1 MRFQVSGF
9 RCQGRSRVA
18 VGRPRPLVDAEREP
32 HTGAL
37 AVAATAGR
45 GRGLPW
51 VAMVLASAL
60 PFSPAAAVPAE
71 VAESLKALQAYE
83 TGASLKP
90 VKAVEAYAIRSM
102 NDRTART
109 DLAAALAAALGDA
122 ATKPDAVAYLCRE
135 LGRVGGAAEVPVLAR
150 LLPDEHRSDAARL
163 ALEVIPAPEAGR
175 ALIEALPRLS
185 GKARIGV
192 MHSLAARREA
202 GAVPALAKLARDPDA
217 PTAEAAVRALGAH
230 GTKAA
235 AEALA
240 GATGPSA
247 RATKL
252 ECALR
257 LAAGGDRATALSLA
271 QPVVKAGGS
280 PAEQVAAL
288 STLARI
294 DAGAAAADL
303 LAAAAGPD
311 DFVAASAIGILSQT
325 ADGALARGMAAKLAT
340 LPPVHRALML
350 DALALRGDAS
360 VLLSMRPML
369 RDRDGGVREAAARA
383 LGALGTAEDVECLAA
398 SAAGGSKAAGEA
410 LAAIRDAKAD
420 EAIVSLTGRSDPGT
434 CVVLIEAAVARR
446 SAGAAAM
453 LAGQLGAAES
463 AVQVAAARGLAA
475 IGAPSEV
482 KALLSSLRTATGAA
496 GREMELAVIG
506 IGRRAGADAGTASAV
521 TGALAAPGLPAEAS
535 ASLLRVLAG
544 LGGPEALAAV
554 RARAGSEAE
563 AVRDAAIRALAG
575 WADAD
580 ALPDLLALAKGA
592 PSPVHRALALRG
604 VLRLAPAAPK
614 PVEWLANAVPLAT
627 DAESRRAICSALAA
641 TSGPAALRMALDLAK
656 DTEVASE
663 AALAA
668 VAIAKKLIRQDAPA
682 VEAAMAELVAL
693 KPGPPA
699 EPQARALIREAKG
712 QTSAKTMS
720 PADRAARVSEIAKSL
735 PSGAKLAAYLDCGPE
750 SESPEA
756 PQRLRIGGSRPYFWD
771 GAAAAADVPSA
782 SVAFSDAEVAIQVMG
797 LDAKR
802 AYRLVLAWWD
812 FDGNGRKQSVW
823 VMRDRAL
830 PPADLPSGKAGKGP
844 ARVAIDLPG
853 ADGDIR
859 IGVRREG
866 GGNVVVG
873 EAWLIDL
880 GPAGATPADAAPAAS
895 GAPAGPRKRVLLA
908 TGLEYPGHKWKIT
921 APLLREAIAADA
933 RLAVE
938 VSEDPKAW
946 GSADLKAFDA
956 IVLNY
961 MNWEDPGPGAEA
973 QENLRAAVSNG
984 TGLVLV
990 HFACGAFQGWPEF
1003 VKLAGRVWNPKLRGH
1018 DPRGPFRVVIAD
1030 REHPVT
1036 AGLADFETEDEL
1048 YTCLD
1053 GDTPMRVIATAT
1065 SKVDSKIYPM
1075 AFVLEYGKGR
1085 VFHCVL
1091 GHDAKAFEA
1100 KTVGDLYRRGTAWAA
1115 GLKAE

>member
-1 MRFQVSGF
+1 MKCHVSGVGC
-9 RCQGRSRVA
+9 RGMLHVA
-18 VGRPRPLVDAEREP
+18 V
-32 HTGAL
+32 AL
-37 AVAATAGR
+37 AWASSHMG
-45 GRGLPW
+45 
-51 VAMVLASAL
+51 LASMA
-60 PFSPAAAVPAE
+60 PD

-102 NDRTART
+102 NDRAART
-109 DLAAALAAALGDA
+109 DLAAALAAALDDA

-135 LGRVGGAAEVPVLAR
+135 LGRVGGAAEVPSLAR
-150 LLPDEHRSDAARL
+150 RLAEDRHSDAARL
-163 ALEVIPAPEAGR
+163 ALEMIPAPEAGR
-175 ALIEALPRLS
+175 ALLEALPRLS

-192 MHSLAARREA
+192 MHSLAARHEA
-202 GAVPALAKLARDPDA
+202 AAVPALAKLARDPDG

-230 GTKAA
+230 GTKAS

-240 GATGPSA
+240 GAAGPAA
-247 RATKL
+247 RAAKL

-271 QPVVKAGGS
+271 QPVVKAGGA
-280 PAEQVAAL
+280 PADQVAAL

-311 DFVAASAIGILSQT
+311 DFVAESAIGILSQT
-325 ADGALARGMAAKLAT
+325 ADGAATRGMAAKLAT
-340 LPPVHRALML
+340 LAPVRKALVL

-360 VLLSMRPML
+360 VLPSVRPLL
-369 RDRDGGVREAAARA
+369 RDTDGGVREAAARA
-383 LGALGTAEDVECLAA
+383 LGAMGTAEDVQCLAA
-398 SAAGGSKAAGEA
+398 SAAGGSQAAGEA
-410 LAAIRDAKAD
+410 LAAIRDPKAD
-420 EAIVSLTGRSDPGT
+420 EAIVSLTGRSEPGT
-434 CVVLIEAAVARR
+434 CVVLVGAAVARR

-463 AVQVAAARGLAA
+463 AVQVAVARGLAA
-475 IGAPSEV
+475 IGTSSEL

-506 IGRRAGADAGTASAV
+506 IGRRAGADAGTASVV
-521 TGALAAPGLPAEAS
+521 TAALAAPDLPAGA
-535 ASLLRVLAG
+535 AAALLRVLAG
-544 LGGPEALAAV
+544 LGGPGALAAV
-554 RARAGSEAE
+554 RERAGSQTE
-563 AVRDAAIRALAG
+563 AVRDTAIRALSD

-580 ALPDLLALAKGA
+580 ALPDLLALAKEA

-604 VLRLAPAAPK
+604 ALRLAPAAPK
-614 PVEWLANAVPLAT
+614 PLEWLAKAVPLAT
-627 DAESRRAICSALAA
+627 DAESRRAICSALGE

-656 DTEVASE
+656 DREVASE

-668 VAIAKKLIRQDAPA
+668 VAVARKLIRQDAPA

-699 EPQARALIREAKG
+699 EPQAHALIREAKG

-720 PADRAARVSEIAKSL
+720 PADRAARVAEIAKAL
-735 PSGAKLAAYLDCGPE
+735 PAGQTLAAYLDCGPE

-771 GAAAAADVPSA
+771 GAVAAADVPSA
-782 SVAFSDAEVAIQVMG
+782 SVAFSDAEVAIQVTG

-802 AYRLVLAWWD
+802 AYRLVVAWWD

-823 VMRDRAL
+823 VMRGRAL
-830 PPADLPSGKAGKGP
+830 PPTDLPSGREGKGP
-844 ARVAIDLPG
+844 ARIAVDLPG
-853 ADGDIR
+853 ADGDLR

-866 GGNVVVG
+866 SGNVVVG
-873 EAWLIDL
+873 EAWLIDA
-880 GPAGATPADAAPAAS
+880 GPAGAATAAVAPAAS
-895 GAPAGPRKRVLLA
+895 AVPAGPRKRVLLA

-921 APLLREAIAADA
+921 APLLRDAIAADA

-946 GSADLKAFDA
+946 GAADLKTFDA

-961 MNWEDPGPGAEA
+961 MNWEDPGPGAAA

-1003 VKLAGRVWNPKLRGH
+1003 VRIAGRVWNPKLRGH

-1030 REHPVT
+1030 RDHPVT

-1053 GDTPMRVIATAT
+1053 GDTPIRVIATAT
-1065 SKVDSKIYPM
+1065 SKVDSKVYPM
-1075 AFVLEYGKGR
+1075 ALVLEYGKGR

-1115 GLKAE
+1115 GLKVE